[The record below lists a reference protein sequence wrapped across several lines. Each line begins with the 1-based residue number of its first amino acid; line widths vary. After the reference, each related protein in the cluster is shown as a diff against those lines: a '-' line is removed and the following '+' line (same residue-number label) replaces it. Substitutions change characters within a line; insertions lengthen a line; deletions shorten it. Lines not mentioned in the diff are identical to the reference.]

1 MELYEINS
9 AIDALTDVIDPE
21 TGELRDIDFAELDAL
36 LMEREDKLETLVCK
50 VKNFTALADD
60 IREEEKQLAKRRASV
75 VKQAERLKDYLNY
88 ALHGEKFQTAK
99 CAVSF
104 RKSQAVELADDFI
117 DWAMKTGNNTLLR
130 FNAPAANKVAIKAL
144 LVQGAEIPGAKLVEN
159 TSVII
164 K

>member
-1 MELYEINS
+1 MTLYEIDKSIEQLVN
-9 AIDALTDVIDPE
+9 AVDPE
-21 TGELRDIDFAELDAL
+21 TGELMVDNSALDAL
-36 LMEREDKLETLVCK
+36 IMERERKIENIACYI
-50 VKNFTALADD
+50 KNLAADIKALKDEETALAE
-60 IREEEKQLAKRRASV
+60 RRKAAEKKT
-75 VKQAERLKDYLNY
+75 ERLREYLDY
-88 ALHGEKFQTAK
+88 ALQGQKFQTAK

-117 DWAMKTGNNTLLR
+117 DWAEKTGNNTLLR
-130 FNAPAANKVAIKAL
+130 FTAPAANKVAIKAL

>member
-9 AIDALTDVIDPE
+9 AIDALTDAIDPE

-104 RKSQAVELADDFI
+104 RKSQAVELTDGFI
-117 DWAMKTGNNTLLR
+117 EWAEKTGNNTLLR
-130 FNAPAANKVAIKAL
+130 FTAPTANKVAIKAL
-144 LVQGAEIPGAKLVEN
+144 LVQGAEIPGAELVEN